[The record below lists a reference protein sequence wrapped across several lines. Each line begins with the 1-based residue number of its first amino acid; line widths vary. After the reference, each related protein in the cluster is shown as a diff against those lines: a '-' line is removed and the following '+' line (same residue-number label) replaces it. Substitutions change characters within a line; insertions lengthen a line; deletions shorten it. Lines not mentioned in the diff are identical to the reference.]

1 MIIDFLYFFIGMEEI
16 DTSVKKKIKEEK
28 LTFMHL
34 SDNLISIIFSFA
46 INFNQL
52 ILFRGI
58 NKKTKRILENLIF
71 QNVKLFI

>member
-1 MIIDFLYFFIGMEEI
+1 MEEI
-16 DTSVKKKIKEEK
+16 DTSVKKNIKEEK

>member
-1 MIIDFLYFFIGMEEI
+1 MEEI

-71 QNVKLFI
+71 QNVKLFILLIV

>member
-1 MIIDFLYFFIGMEEI
+1 MEEI

-34 SDNLISIIFSFA
+34 SDNLISIIYSFA

>member
-1 MIIDFLYFFIGMEEI
+1 MEEI
-16 DTSVKKKIKEEK
+16 DTSVKKNIKEEK

-34 SDNLISIIFSFA
+34 SDNLISIIYSFA

-58 NKKTKRILENLIF
+58 NKKKKRILENLIF

>member
-1 MIIDFLYFFIGMEEI
+1 MEEI
-16 DTSVKKKIKEEK
+16 DTSVKKNIKEAK

-34 SDNLISIIFSFA
+34 SDNLISIIYSFA

>member
-1 MIIDFLYFFIGMEEI
+1 MEEI
-16 DTSVKKKIKEEK
+16 DTSVKKNIKEEK

-34 SDNLISIIFSFA
+34 SDNLISIIYSFA

>member
-1 MIIDFLYFFIGMEEI
+1 MEEI
-16 DTSVKKKIKEEK
+16 DTSVKKNIKEEK

-34 SDNLISIIFSFA
+34 SDNLISIIYSFA
-46 INFNQL
+46 ITFNEL

>member
-1 MIIDFLYFFIGMEEI
+1 MEEI